1 MTPIYF
7 CGRTALLLCREK
19 TPSLNRDFA
28 CARCAHLRYIRQS
41 AGVRTAAALTT
52 KRLALYA
59 SKGRRQRNAA
69 PHHRHTGSERL
80 RPLTFQVSRWRRG
93 LVQHPLRRGK
103 GQVRAYR
110 YQDFERTRLSVDRR
124 SLPTFQH
131 VAHDHLAS
139 NARSRIPTTRPL
151 RRTQVT
157 ALLETR
163 RRRGVGN
170 RARAMNAFEVERPTL
185 HEIAIHEAAHG
196 GDRSLGCSG
205 AIFRSGR
212 RRLKIASA
220 VAS

>member
-1 MTPIYF
+1 MRVNDHYADFT
-7 CGRTALLLCREK
+7 C
-19 TPSLNRDFA
+19 SLWAN
-28 CARCAHLRYIRQS
+28 LRYIRAS

-52 KRLALYA
+52 KRLAPHA
-59 SKGRRQRNAA
+59 SKGRRQRNAE

-93 LVQHPLRRGK
+93 LVQHPLMRGK
-103 GQVRAYR
+103 DQVRAYC

-139 NARSRIPTTRPL
+139 DARSTIPKTDPL
-151 RRTQVT
+151 RRTQIT

-170 RARAMNAFEVERPTL
+170 RARAMSA
-185 HEIAIHEAAHG
+185 
-196 GDRSLGCSG
+196 
-205 AIFRSGR
+205 FRSRAADAARDRDPRGR
-212 RRLKIASA
+212 AWR
-220 VAS
+220 